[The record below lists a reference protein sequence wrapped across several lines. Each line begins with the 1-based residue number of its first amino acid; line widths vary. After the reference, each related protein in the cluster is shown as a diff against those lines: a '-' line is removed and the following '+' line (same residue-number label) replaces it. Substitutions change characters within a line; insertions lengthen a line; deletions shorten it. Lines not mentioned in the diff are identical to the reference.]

1 MYLPPSTLI
10 ILVFSYLL
18 YLLSVEWAMQ
28 MDGAWYRPF
37 ILCLL
42 IIIAGAWA
50 YREQNSDEL

>member
-37 ILCLL
+37 ILCLM
-42 IIIAGAWA
+42 IIMAGAWA